1 MSRNSR
7 QAYVCGTK
15 AVGRMGNRKGRSLR
29 LQLLSPIILLMV
41 LALGAV
47 EWAQHTIG
55 TRQTEQLI
63 ARRGEAFQT
72 ILQGRLA
79 ERRSAQE
86 SFARML
92 SWHRDVS
99 AAVQAKDT
107 EALAALLGPLE
118 AGMGLGYMAV
128 YSKEGEPLLRLGT
141 KTWVPGEHE
150 LVSEALAGW
159 TQSSSVSVSGGVM
172 AIASAPVYGAADT
185 VGAVLVGSYLG
196 PHMLAAFRSVPG
208 EEVAVLRPGDLV
220 AMTTASPRI
229 KDALDATGSLQ
240 SAGLAHLNLRLAPLG
255 MRAVFEH
262 LRDESV
268 VAAIYPVDDIL
279 AAARDIRN
287 AVRAGMLLVTGLLV
301 LMGIHFAQVVA
312 RPLEAM
318 ATVTREVVGGN
329 YRRRVAASDIQ
340 ELDELAGAFNHMAQQ
355 VEAQLD
361 ELVHQALNDP
371 LTNLPNR
378 KMLIERLKQALS
390 RTGERESSVAVILL
404 DLDNFKVINDSL
416 GHPCGDQLLVQCARR
431 LEQVLPPGGL
441 AVRQGGDEF
450 CILLEQMRD
459 PTEANRVAERVNAT
473 VREPFQIAG
482 REIVVTASAGIAYG
496 TPGEHRPDDLLK
508 AADLAAYKVKNIG
521 KDGCAVFDGTMS
533 AAAMARLELESDL
546 RRALEREEL
555 VLWYQPVV
563 DLGSGRIVEL
573 EALIRWQH
581 PTRGLISPA
590 EFIPL
595 AEETGLIMPI
605 GRWVLTEACRQA
617 AAWLGRDPGEA
628 QLAVSV
634 NLSARQVHDKR
645 LVEEVAQALA
655 ESRLPPSCLKL
666 EITES
671 VMMHDAEATVRTL
684 SRLKALGVR
693 LAVDDFGQGYS
704 SLSYLRRFPLDVLK
718 IDRAFVEQLG
728 QDPQDTAIVEAIIRL
743 ARTLN
748 LTVTGEGV
756 ETGAQVQHLRSMGC
770 ELGQGY
776 HFARP
781 QPVAA
786 ITELLT
792 GPPLTI
798 LP

>member
-1 MSRNSR
+1 MRNR
-7 QAYVCGTK
+7 Q
-15 AVGRMGNRKGRSLR
+15 GRSLR
-29 LQLLSPIILLMV
+29 LQLLSPIILLMI

-47 EWAQHTIG
+47 EWAQHAIAH
-55 TRQTEQLI
+55 RQTEQLI
-63 ARRGEAFQT
+63 HRRGDTFRIT
-72 ILQGRLA
+72 LQGRLD
-79 ERRSAQE
+79 ERRNAQE

-92 SWHRDVS
+92 SWHRDVA

-107 EALAALLGPLE
+107 QALAALLGPLE

-128 YSKEGEPLLRLGT
+128 YSKDGEPLLRLGT
-141 KTWVPGEHE
+141 KTWVPGELE

-159 TQSSSVSVSGGVM
+159 TQSSNVSVSGGVM
-172 AIASAPVYGAADT
+172 AIASAPVYGSADT

-196 PHMLAAFRSVPG
+196 PHILSAFRSVPG
-208 EEVAVLRPGDLV
+208 EEVAVLRPGVLV
-220 AMTTASPRI
+220 AVTTDSPRL
-229 KDALDATGSLQ
+229 KDALEATGYLQ
-240 SAGLAHLNLRLAPLG
+240 PADLLHLNDRLAQLG
-255 MRAVFEH
+255 LRAVFEP
-262 LRDESV
+262 LRDDSV
-268 VAAIYPVDDIL
+268 VVAIFPVDDIL
-279 AAARDIRN
+279 ESARGVRN
-287 AVRAGMLLVTGLLV
+287 AVRAGMLLVTGLLI
-301 LMGIHFAQVVA
+301 LMGIHFARVVA

-318 ATVTREVVGGN
+318 AVVTREVVGGN
-329 YRRRVAASDIQ
+329 YRRRVAANAIR
-340 ELDELAGAFNHMAQQ
+340 ELDELASAFNHMAQQ

-361 ELVHQALNDP
+361 ELFHQALNDP

-378 KMLIERLKQALS
+378 KMLIERLQQALS
-390 RTGERESSVAVILL
+390 RTGERANSVAVILL

-431 LEQVLPPGGL
+431 LEQVLPPGGI
-441 AVRQGGDEF
+441 AARQGGDEF
-450 CILLEQMRD
+450 CILLERMID
-459 PTEANRVAERVNAT
+459 PTEANRVAERVNAA

-482 REIVVTASAGIAYG
+482 REIVVTASAGIAFG
-496 TPGEHRPDDLLK
+496 TPGEHKPDDLLK

-521 KDGCAVFDGTMS
+521 KDGCAVFDRTMS
-533 AAAMARLELESDL
+533 AAAMERLELESDL
-546 RRALEREEL
+546 RRAMERDEL
-555 VLWYQPVV
+555 VMWYQPVV

-595 AEETGLIMPI
+595 AEETGLIIPI
-605 GRWVLTEACRQA
+605 GRWVLTAACRQA
-617 AAWLGRDPGEA
+617 AHWLERHPGEA
-628 QLAVSV
+628 LLVVSV
-634 NLSARQVHDKR
+634 NLSARQVHDRR

-655 ESRLPPSCLKL
+655 ESHLPPACLKL

-684 SRLKALGVR
+684 HRLKALGVR

-718 IDRAFVEQLG
+718 IDRAFVEKLG

-776 HFARP
+776 FFARP
-781 QPVAA
+781 QPAAA
-786 ITELLT
+786 IAELLA
-792 GPPLTI
+792 GAPLTI
-798 LP
+798 RP